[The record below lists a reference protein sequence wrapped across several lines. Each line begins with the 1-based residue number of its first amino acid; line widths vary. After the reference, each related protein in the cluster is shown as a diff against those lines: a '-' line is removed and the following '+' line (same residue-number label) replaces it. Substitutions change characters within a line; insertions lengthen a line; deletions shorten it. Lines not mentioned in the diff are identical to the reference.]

1 MSFVFNHSPA
11 IAMPSNAMRQLCK
24 TVAQVLNTERF
35 GAKLSQRDDCTL
47 ILKNYRCI
55 SMRRLDLIHEQF
67 PQVDI
72 TVQSHVDSDAGFAVI
87 FVLRDTASA
96 LHTSTCA
103 QGVMLAAILVTA
115 LTYDYIGGALSML
128 GI

>member
-1 MSFVFNHSPA
+1 
-11 IAMPSNAMRQLCK
+11 MPSNAMRQLSK
-24 TVAQVLNTERF
+24 TVAQVLHTERF
-35 GAKLSQRDDCTL
+35 GAKLTQRDDCTL

-103 QGVMLAAILVTA
+103 QAVMLAAILVTA

>member
-1 MSFVFNHSPA
+1 
-11 IAMPSNAMRQLCK
+11 MPSNAMRQLAK
-24 TVAQVLNTERF
+24 TVAQVLHTERF
-35 GAKLSQRDDCTL
+35 GAKLSNCDDCTL

-103 QGVMLAAILVTA
+103 QAVMLAAILVTA